1 MPESDQVAGRCSV
14 EGYQGGTLSIGHK
27 GADTGLGPEIE
38 APFHPYPA
46 KDGSDGSQDLRNSLR
61 VNTLGQGQ

>member
-1 MPESDQVAGRCSV
+1 MAGRCSV

-61 VNTLGQGQ
+61 VNTLGQDQ